1 MTRLNPFRLHH
12 PSTVAEA
19 CGMLR
24 DMGPDAVPY
33 CGGTELLLVA
43 KLGFTDF
50 SDLVDL
56 KRIDALC
63 GISVG
68 DGLRIG
74 AATTHRE
81 IEHADIVRSGWPTLA
96 SLERDVGNIR
106 VRNVGTIGGNL
117 AFADPHSDPATYL
130 AAVDGTV
137 TISSADAART
147 VPIDEFVIA
156 PYMTTLG
163 KGELLTSVEIPEM
176 LSGDVVVHRKMS
188 FHERPAITVSVRVCA
203 VDDALARVRIA
214 VGSVGPRVTRAR
226 AAEEQLNGAQID
238 GSTSLA
244 IRRTAEAAAA
254 EVEPSADANG
264 SVEYKRQL
272 VRVLVQRCLDDALSQ
287 SGSRAPVGPT

>member
-1 MTRLNPFRLHH
+1 MRSNTRTSSDPVGR
-12 PSTVAEA
+12 PS
-19 CGMLR
+19 
-24 DMGPDAVPY
+24 
-33 CGGTELLLVA
+33 
-43 KLGFTDF
+43 
-50 SDLVDL
+50 
-56 KRIDALC
+56 
-63 GISVG
+63 
-68 DGLRIG
+68 
-74 AATTHRE
+74 
-81 IEHADIVRSGWPTLA
+81 A

-287 SGSRAPVGPT
+287 SGSRGPVGPT

>member
-1 MTRLNPFRLHH
+1 MTRLKPFRLHH
-12 PSTVAEA
+12 PTTVAEA
-19 CGMLR
+19 CSMLR
-24 DMGPDAVPY
+24 DMGQDAVPY

-56 KRIDALC
+56 KRIDELS

-74 AATTHRE
+74 AATTHRQ
-81 IEHADIVRSGWPTLA
+81 IEHSDTVRSGWPALA
-96 SLERDVGNIR
+96 RLERDVGNIR
-106 VRNVGTIGGNL
+106 VRNIGTVGGNL

-130 AAVDGTV
+130 AAVGGTV
-137 TISSADAART
+137 TIRGADATRT

-163 KGELLTSVEIPEM
+163 PGELLTSVEIPEM
-176 LSGDVVVHRKMS
+176 LPGDVVVHRKMS
-188 FHERPAITVSVRVCA
+188 FHERPAITVSVRVRA
-203 VDDALARVRIA
+203 FDDALTRVRIA
-214 VGSVGPRVTRAR
+214 VGSVGPRVTRAL
-226 AAEEQLNGAQID
+226 AAEAQLDGAQID
-238 GSTSLA
+238 GATGLA
-244 IRRTAEAAAA
+244 IRQAAEAAAT

-272 VRVLVQRCLDDALSQ
+272 VRVLVQRCLSEGLT
-287 SGSRAPVGPT
+287 GGVSRK